1 MIRAGIIGE
10 MGPIVAHLID
20 LLFNHPDVELSWV
33 ADATGRHANQRIDE
47 LWPQFVGDSALTIVT
62 PPEQVDDIDVVFL
75 ASRGALALLPQ
86 ELPQALRVIDMQPAT
101 PCPPGYTYGL
111 CEVNRKHMVR
121 KCTRVAMPSA
131 AATSVLLAL
140 LPLARNLL
148 LAGDIKAHITLMMN
162 GNETHEAE
170 YTDNCQPEFLAA
182 TLQAIQASF
191 DGNVSVEEFQEDNP
205 VLHVLKT
212 TVTLDCAIDLDVLS
226 RLYVDYY
233 DDHNLTHITS
243 ALPASSV
250 SGTNKC
256 YIHLAQDGAHLTV
269 TSLLDLQHKGSAGNA
284 VHVMNLLFGLHERV
298 GLAPQP

>member
-101 PCPPGYTYGL
+101 PCPSGYTYGL

-162 GNETHEAE
+162 GNEAHEAE

-191 DGNVSVEEFQEDNP
+191 DGNVSVEEFQKDNP

-212 TVTLDCAIDLDVLS
+212 TVTLDCAI
-226 RLYVDYY
+226 
-233 DDHNLTHITS
+233 
-243 ALPASSV
+243 ASSV